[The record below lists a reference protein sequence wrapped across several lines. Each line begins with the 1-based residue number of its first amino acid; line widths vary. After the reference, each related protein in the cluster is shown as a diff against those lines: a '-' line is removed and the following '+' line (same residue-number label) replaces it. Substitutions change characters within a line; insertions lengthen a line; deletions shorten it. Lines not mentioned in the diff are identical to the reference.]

1 MPEISG
7 WVLRE
12 ICQQLKRWEPL
23 ELENFR
29 VAVNLSPLELRDPN
43 VAERF
48 LKVLDDEGV
57 STAWLE
63 VEITESAVIDN
74 MATAVESLKQLQQAG
89 VELAIDDFG
98 TGYSSLSHL
107 TSLPLHVLKIDGC
120 FVRDLDVNA
129 NNQAIVTAILAMART
144 AGLRVLA
151 EGVETE
157 AELAWLR
164 HIGCDEVQ
172 GYLMSKPVNAANVT
186 TRLIENN
193 ERAFPMASLDRAP
206 FWKRLLKRGAA

>member
-1 MPEISG
+1 
-7 WVLRE
+7 
-12 ICQQLKRWEPL
+12 
-23 ELENFR
+23 
-29 VAVNLSPLELRDPN
+29 
-43 VAERF
+43 
-48 LKVLDDEGV
+48 
-57 STAWLE
+57 
-63 VEITESAVIDN
+63 

-107 TSLPLHVLKIDGC
+107 TSLPLHVLKIDGY